1 MAKKELVLVIGPTP
15 PPHHGVAV
23 AIQTLLDS
31 RVKEAFEIRHLD
43 LADRRG
49 IEYVNAP
56 DLHDVF
62 LFIKQ
67 WLGFIQILIRD
78 RCKIVYVP
86 ISQKTVGFI
95 RDSFFVWPAILV
107 GSRVVIHLHG
117 GGLRTWYET
126 RGRVLK
132 FYVRRLFSGVAHVI
146 VLGNSFRSIFDGLV
160 PAEKISVIPNG
171 IRWNDNDAAS
181 IGTVGKRR
189 RYRILHLGT
198 LSQAKGTLVLL
209 AAAAILVKIRRDI
222 EFVFAGEW
230 SRPQEKEQA
239 QSFITQEGFADAVL
253 FTGSVAGQAKSALF
267 RSADLFVFAGVQQ
280 EGQPLVVIEAMA
292 AGLPI
297 LFTDRGCLRETVI
310 EGENGLE
317 VRCNDPEHLAKQIL
331 LLLES
336 PESLKRMGVRSR
348 TRYEAHYT
356 EERYAEKIVALFLK
370 VAKENT

>member
-1 MAKKELVLVIGPTP
+1 MLLVIGPTP

-31 RVKEAFEIRHLD
+31 KIKEAFLVRHLD

-67 WLGFIQILIRD
+67 WFGFIQILLRD

-95 RDSFFVWPAILV
+95 RDSFFIWPAILM

-117 GGLRTWYET
+117 GGLRTWYES

-132 FYVRRLFSGVAHVI
+132 AYIRQLFNRVAHVI
-146 VLGNSFRSIFDGLV
+146 ILGDVFRNIFDGLV
-160 PAEKISVIPNG
+160 PDEKISVVPNG
-171 IRWNDNDAAS
+171 VRWEDRQTGSLES
-181 IGTVGKRR
+181 IKEKR

-198 LSQAKGTLVLL
+198 LNQAKGTLIFLE
-209 AAAAILVKIRRDI
+209 AAALLVKIRPDI
-222 EFVFAGEW
+222 EFVFAGAW
-230 SRPQEKEQA
+230 SRPKDKEQA
-239 QSFITQEGFADAVL
+239 ESFIAREGLSDAVS
-253 FTGSVAGQAKSALF
+253 FTGPVAGEEKSALF
-267 RSADLFVFAGVQQ
+267 RSADLFVFPGVQQ

-317 VRCNDPEHLAKQIL
+317 VRCDDPEHLTKQIL
-331 LLLES
+331 LLLSS
-336 PESLKRMGVRSR
+336 PERLKRMGVRSR
-348 TRYEAHYT
+348 ARYEAFYT
-356 EERYAEKIVALFLK
+356 EERHVEKMVALFLK
-370 VAKENT
+370 VAKENV

>member
-1 MAKKELVLVIGPTP
+1 MAEKETLLVIGPTP

-31 RVKEAFEIRHLD
+31 KIKEKFQICHLD

-49 IEYVNAP
+49 IQYVNAP

-62 LFIKQ
+62 LFVKQ
-67 WLGFIQILIRD
+67 WTAFIQILVRD

-86 ISQKTVGFI
+86 ISQRTVGFI
-95 RDSFFVWPAILV
+95 RDSFFIWPAVLL

-117 GGLRTWYET
+117 GGLRTWYES
-126 RGRVLK
+126 RGIILK
-132 FYVRRLFSGVAHVI
+132 SYVRRLFNRVAHVI
-146 VLGNSFRSIFDGLV
+146 VLGDSFRSIFDGLV

-171 IRWNDNDAAS
+171 IRWNDDYS
-181 IGTVGKRR
+181 IPPEKGAMKR

-209 AAAAILVKIRRDI
+209 AAAGILMRMRKDV

-230 SRPQEKEQA
+230 SRQQDKEQA
-239 QSFITQEGFADAVL
+239 ESIISKEGLTDDVL
-253 FTGSVAGQAKSALF
+253 FTGSVVGQTKSALF

-317 VRCNDPEHLAKQIL
+317 VRCNDPEHLSKQIM

-336 PESLKRMGVRSR
+336 PENLKRMGIRSR
-348 TRYEAHYT
+348 ARYERLYT
-356 EERYAEKIVALFLK
+356 DDRYVEKMVELFSKIGHEEA
-370 VAKENT
+370 